1 MKLALPSCY
10 SCQSNFGIRQTL
22 LAVTGLFFV
31 LAETRHL
38 SIFQKKKI
46 RLPYSDE
53 GYSPILRF
61 FSSDL
66 GKLERAT
73 RLEPATLSLEG

>member
-31 LAETRHL
+31 LAEARHL

-53 GYSPILRF
+53 GHSPILHVF
-61 FSSDL
+61 
-66 GKLERAT
+66 
-73 RLEPATLSLEG
+73 PAVWEN